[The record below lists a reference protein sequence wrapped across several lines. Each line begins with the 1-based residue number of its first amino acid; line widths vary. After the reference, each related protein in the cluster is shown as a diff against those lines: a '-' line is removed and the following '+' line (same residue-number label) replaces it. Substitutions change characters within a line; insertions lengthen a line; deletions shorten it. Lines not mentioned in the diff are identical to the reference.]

1 MDWSRSNNN
10 AQCNNQECRGSVSN
24 ESGLSRARFIK
35 YNKHNSNHSGRKRN
49 RNYLY
54 ILSIIFVLNPL
65 KVLANTSQTAAPV
78 ANSSGSVT
86 NMAIQSL
93 QGNMIQNQY
102 GNGIVCQGPMLTAS
116 PFLTDSFQ
124 QQFPKEH
131 WYDSP
136 VYSDTG
142 DLLYH
147 QRVRTGQKDSASLN
161 WGFSIT
167 FSMPLDNSLQKR
179 CKRAADAQIGIQE
192 QILKDKE
199 LSWHVARLKEC
210 GALKKS
216 GIEFAKNS
224 VFYSLCEDVL
234 VLPKMGQVLP
244 HRHNIPPIS
253 SSSKEVNLVSP
264 DKK

>member
-1 MDWSRSNNN
+1 
-10 AQCNNQECRGSVSN
+10 
-24 ESGLSRARFIK
+24 
-35 YNKHNSNHSGRKRN
+35 
-49 RNYLY
+49 
-54 ILSIIFVLNPL
+54 
-65 KVLANTSQTAAPV
+65 
-78 ANSSGSVT
+78 
-86 NMAIQSL
+86 MAIQSL

-124 QQFPKEH
+124 QQSPKEY

-136 VYSDTG
+136 VYSDEG
-142 DLLYH
+142 DILYH
-147 QRVRTGQKDSASLN
+147 QRVRTGQKDSLSLN

-167 FSMPLDNSLQKR
+167 FSLPLDNSLQRR
-179 CKRAADAQIGIQE
+179 CKAIADKWLE
-192 QILKDKE
+192 LKNQDLMDKQ

-244 HRHNIPPIS
+244 HRHDITPIS
-253 SSSKEVNLVSP
+253 SSSSKEEVPVSP

>member
-10 AQCNNQECRGSVSN
+10 AQCFNQKRRGSVSN
-24 ESGLSRARFIK
+24 ESKLPRARSFK
-35 YNKHNSNHSGRKRN
+35 YNKHNSHNSGGKRY

-54 ILSIIFVLNPL
+54 ILSIIFALNPL

-124 QQFPKEH
+124 QQLPREH
-131 WYDSP
+131 WYESP
-136 VYSDTG
+136 VYDDDG
-142 DLLYH
+142 NVIYYQDI
-147 QRVRTGQKDSASLN
+147 RTGQKDSISLN

-167 FSMPLDNSLQKR
+167 FSLPLDNSLQKR
-179 CKRAADAQIGIQE
+179 CKRAADAQIAIQE
-192 QILKDKE
+192 QVLADKQ

-210 GALKKS
+210 GQLKLS
-216 GIEFAKNS
+216 GVEFSKDS
-224 VFYSLCEDVL
+224 VFYSLCEDVR
-234 VLPKMGQVLP
+234 VLPRMGQVLP
-244 HRHNIPPIS
+244 HRHEVPPITSS
-253 SSSKEVNLVSP
+253 SSSKPE
-264 DKK
+264 

>member
-10 AQCNNQECRGSVSN
+10 AQRDNPR
-24 ESGLSRARFIK
+24 SRSSLPSKFPLCLTWAFK
-35 YNKHNSNHSGRKRN
+35 YNQHNSHNSSRKCHRN
-49 RNYLY
+49 SLY
-54 ILSIIFVLNPL
+54 ILAIIFALNPL

-124 QQFPKEH
+124 QQLPKEY
-131 WYDSP
+131 WYSSP
-136 VYSDTG
+136 VYDDDGNITYYQ
-142 DLLYH
+142 D
-147 QRVRTGQKDSASLN
+147 VRTGQKDSASLN

-167 FSMPLDNSLQKR
+167 FSLPLDNSLQKR
-179 CKRAADAQIGIQE
+179 CKAMADKWLAIQD
-192 QILKDKE
+192 QNLKDKQ

-216 GIEFAKNS
+216 GVEFAKNS

-234 VLPKMGQVLP
+234 VKPKMGQVLP
-244 HRHNIPPIS
+244 HRHRIPPITSS
-253 SSSKEVNLVSP
+253 SSSKPE
-264 DKK
+264 

>member
-10 AQCNNQECRGSVSN
+10 AQCDYQKRRGSVSN
-24 ESGLSRARFIK
+24 ESSLSRARFIK
-35 YNKHNSNHSGRKRN
+35 YNKHNSHNSGRKRY

-54 ILSIIFVLNPL
+54 ILSIIFALNPL

-124 QQFPKEH
+124 QQLPHEY
-131 WYDSP
+131 WYESP
-136 VYSDTG
+136 VYDDDG
-142 DLLYH
+142 NVIYYQD
-147 QRVRTGQKDSASLN
+147 VRTGQKDSASLN

-179 CKRAADAQIGIQE
+179 CKRAADTRIAIQE
-192 QILKDKE
+192 QVLADKQ

-244 HRHNIPPIS
+244 HRHKVPPITSS
-253 SSSKEVNLVSP
+253 SSSKPE
-264 DKK
+264 

>member
-1 MDWSRSNNN
+1 MDWSRFNNSSERHN
-10 AQCNNQECRGSVSN
+10 SKRRGSISN
-24 ESGLSRARFIK
+24 ANQLSRTRTCERYK
-35 YNKHNSNHSGRKRN
+35 YNSNHSSRKRN
-49 RNYLY
+49 RNYVY
-54 ILSIIFVLNPL
+54 ILSIILALNPL

-124 QQFPKEH
+124 QQLPHEY
-131 WYDSP
+131 WYKSP
-136 VYSDTG
+136 VYDDDGTI
-142 DLLYH
+142 LYY
-147 QRVRTGQKDSASLN
+147 QDVRTGQKDSASLN

-179 CKRAADAQIGIQE
+179 CKRAADAQIAIQE
-192 QILKDKE
+192 QVLKDKE

-210 GALKKS
+210 GQLKLT
-216 GIEFAKNS
+216 GIEFAKGS

-244 HRHNIPPIS
+244 HRHNIAPITSS
-253 SSSKEVNLVSP
+253 SSSKPE
-264 DKK
+264 

>member
-1 MDWSRSNNN
+1 MDWSRFINN
-10 AQCNNQECRGSVSN
+10 AKRDHTRGRSAIPTSN
-24 ESGLSRARFIK
+24 LLSRTRTCQ
-35 YNKHNSNHSGRKRN
+35 YHKHNSYHSGRKRH

-54 ILSIIFVLNPL
+54 ILTIIFALNPL

-124 QQFPKEH
+124 QQLPHEY
-131 WYDSP
+131 WYKSP
-136 VYSDTG
+136 VYDDDGTIIYYQ
-142 DLLYH
+142 D
-147 QRVRTGQKDSASLN
+147 VRTGQKDSASLN

-167 FSMPLDNSLQKR
+167 FSLPLDNSLQKR
-179 CKRAADAQIGIQE
+179 CKRAADAQIAIQE
-192 QILKDKE
+192 QVLKDKE

-210 GALKKS
+210 GQLKIA
-216 GIEFAKNS
+216 GIEFAKGS

-234 VLPKMGQVLP
+234 V
-244 HRHNIPPIS
+244 
-253 SSSKEVNLVSP
+253 
-264 DKK
+264 